1 MFGYVLINKE
11 ELKFKEY
18 DVYKS
23 YYCGLCQTLNNRS
36 GRFAQLTL
44 NYDMTFLQLLLTGL
58 YEPKTK
64 LENFR
69 CKIHPFKK
77 SIKRRNEITDYIADM
92 NLFLAYLNCIDDW
105 EDEKKLSRKIYTI
118 IVKNKVKKIKKQY
131 PEKTAKLEAILKKSS
146 EYEKKKEHD
155 IDKISSYSGELM
167 SELFLYKE
175 DEWKQTLSRMGF
187 FLGKYIYIIDA
198 YEDIEKDLKKGN
210 YNPFSEIYQNE
221 DFDDF
226 VNQILTMM
234 ISECASEF
242 EELPIIEDVDILRNI
257 LYSGV
262 WAKFQSIRNKR
273 KQVEEKTDD
282 WSLSGLGCI

>member
-36 GRFAQLTL
+36 GRFSQLTL

-131 PEKTAKLEAILKKSS
+131 PEKTAKLETILKKSS

-234 ISECASEF
+234 ISECAREF

-282 WSLSGLGCI
+282 

>member
-234 ISECASEF
+234 ISECAREF
-242 EELPIIEDVDILRNI
+242 EELSIIEDVDILRNI

-282 WSLSGLGCI
+282 

>member
-44 NYDMTFLQLLLTGL
+44 NYDMTFLQLLLKGL

-234 ISECASEF
+234 ISECAREF

-282 WSLSGLGCI
+282 

>member
-36 GRFAQLTL
+36 GRCAQFTL
-44 NYDMTFLQLLLTGL
+44 NYHMTILQLLLTGL

-221 DFDDF
+221 GFDDF

-282 WSLSGLGCI
+282 

>member
-36 GRFAQLTL
+36 GRFSQLTL

-146 EYEKKKEHD
+146 EYEKKKEYD

-198 YEDIEKDLKKGN
+198 YEYIEKDLKKGN

-234 ISECASEF
+234 ISECAREF

-282 WSLSGLGCI
+282 

>member
-1 MFGYVLINKE
+1 MAEISQGLKNLAR
-11 ELKFKEY
+11 ELK
-18 DVYKS
+18 V
-23 YYCGLCQTLNNRS
+23 
-36 GRFAQLTL
+36 
-44 NYDMTFLQLLLTGL
+44 
-58 YEPKTK
+58 PV
-64 LENFR
+64 
-69 CKIHPFKK
+69 
-77 SIKRRNEITDYIADM
+77 
-92 NLFLAYLNCIDDW
+92 LALSQ
-105 EDEKKLSRKIYTI
+105 LSRE
-118 IVKNKVKKIKKQY
+118 V
-131 PEKTAKLEAILKKSS
+131 EARRMSRPRLADLR
-146 EYEKKKEHD
+146 E
-155 IDKISSYSGELM
+155 SGSIEQDADVVV
-167 SELFLYKE
+167 FLYKE

-234 ISECASEF
+234 ISECAREF

-282 WSLSGLGCI
+282 

>member
-198 YEDIEKDLKKGN
+198 YEDIEKDLKKGT

-234 ISECASEF
+234 ISECAREF

-282 WSLSGLGCI
+282 

>member
-282 WSLSGLGCI
+282 

>member
-273 KQVEEKTDD
+273 KQVEEKTDV
-282 WSLSGLGCI
+282 

>member
-198 YEDIEKDLKKGN
+198 YEDIEKDLKQGN

-234 ISECASEF
+234 ISECAREF

-282 WSLSGLGCI
+282 

>member
-1 MFGYVLINKE
+1 M
-11 ELKFKEY
+11 
-18 DVYKS
+18 
-23 YYCGLCQTLNNRS
+23 
-36 GRFAQLTL
+36 
-44 NYDMTFLQLLLTGL
+44 
-58 YEPKTK
+58 
-64 LENFR
+64 
-69 CKIHPFKK
+69 KK
-77 SIKRRNEITDYIADM
+77 
-92 NLFLAYLNCIDDW
+92 
-105 EDEKKLSRKIYTI
+105 RKY
-118 IVKNKVKKIKKQY
+118 
-131 PEKTAKLEAILKKSS
+131 
-146 EYEKKKEHD
+146 D

-234 ISECASEF
+234 ISECAREF

-282 WSLSGLGCI
+282 

>member
-1 MFGYVLINKE
+1 MAQHCIKGKRIRRVCIP
-11 ELKFKEY
+11 KEY
-18 DVYKS
+18 
-23 YYCGLCQTLNNRS
+23 
-36 GRFAQLTL
+36 
-44 NYDMTFLQLLLTGL
+44 
-58 YEPKTK
+58 
-64 LENFR
+64 
-69 CKIHPFKK
+69 
-77 SIKRRNEITDYIADM
+77 
-92 NLFLAYLNCIDDW
+92 
-105 EDEKKLSRKIYTI
+105 
-118 IVKNKVKKIKKQY
+118 
-131 PEKTAKLEAILKKSS
+131 
-146 EYEKKKEHD
+146 D

-234 ISECASEF
+234 ISECAREF

-282 WSLSGLGCI
+282 

>member
-77 SIKRRNEITDYIADM
+77 SIKRRHEITDYIADM

-234 ISECASEF
+234 ISECAREF

-282 WSLSGLGCI
+282 

>member
-118 IVKNKVKKIKKQY
+118 IVKKKEKKIKKQY

-234 ISECASEF
+234 ISECAREF

-282 WSLSGLGCI
+282 